1 MVVACRSSCK
11 AQGVRPSPAVVG
23 QAGAGETAECSVT
36 SQARSESKR
45 MHAVLF
51 LAFALGVMLSPDTLI
66 LLGNT
71 LGREGYAALSGL
83 LVAGGLHVLT
93 AWTYGRL
100 GLYPAASRVESR
112 VLHTAF
118 GPLVATVLPMCA
130 RVVYTVAAATG
141 ILAIAG
147 YVLNEV
153 FVYWFPN
160 LGFSFCL
167 LGMVVG
173 LTLAGPR
180 VARLA
185 QLSYVAL
192 ALGGLLCLATM
203 GLLGCGHAPPVF
215 EVTSSS
221 FVTVR
226 SLLAGLFLFVGFE
239 LALFTT
245 PSTAETPSPP
255 GRLMALSIVLAA
267 LVFCVWGTVSIRCVT
282 PARLAESTVP
292 HMVTARMIGGDRGR
306 VVMGVVVLA
315 GTCATVHTL
324 LSAGSRMLA
333 GMARHGLLPAWLG
346 WRQARP
352 ALLVLAAGP
361 AAMLALGMAGEPE
374 TEMYTKAGLLFW
386 LLHYAAMHLAALV
399 GPRRQT
405 PRTAWSWGTLPA
417 VVSLLS
423 LGSLGLGVL
432 GLVWIDREATHLVV
446 FVMCAGASASG
457 LSLAWLGWRRC
468 WQWWRAAA
476 STCDDATSTGNHA

>member
-1 MVVACRSSCK
+1 
-11 AQGVRPSPAVVG
+11 
-23 QAGAGETAECSVT
+23 
-36 SQARSESKR
+36 
-45 MHAVLF
+45 MHAMIF

-66 LLGNT
+66 LLGNV
-71 LGREGYAALSGL
+71 LGHEGRAALSGL

-93 AWTYGRL
+93 ARTYGRL
-100 GLYPAASRVESR
+100 GLHPAAREGESQI
-112 VLHTAF
+112 LHATF
-118 GPLVATVLPMCA
+118 GPLVATVLPLCA
-130 RVVYTVAAATG
+130 RVIYTVSAATG

-147 YVLNEV
+147 YVFNEV

-173 LTLAGPR
+173 LNLAGSR
-180 VARLA
+180 VATLA

-192 ALGGLLCLATM
+192 ALGGVLGLAGL
-203 GLLGCGHAPPVF
+203 GLLGTGQTPSRF

-226 SLLAGLFLFVGFE
+226 SLLAGLLLFVGFE

-245 PSTAETPSPP
+245 PYTARVTSPP
-255 GRLMALSIVLAA
+255 GRLMVLGIVLAA
-267 LVFCVWGTVSIRCVT
+267 LVWCLWGVVSIHFVA

-292 HMVTARMIGGDRGR
+292 HMVAARAIGGASGR

-324 LSAGSRMLA
+324 LSAGAHMLA
-333 GMARHGLLPAWLG
+333 GMAEHGLLPAWLR

-361 AAMLALGMAGEPE
+361 AMMLAMGMAGEPE
-374 TEMYTKAGLLFW
+374 TEVYTRAGMLFW
-386 LLHYAAMHLAALV
+386 LLHYAAMHLAVLV
-399 GPRRQT
+399 GPCYQARQT
-405 PRTAWSWGTLPA
+405 AWGWGIAPA
-417 VVSLLS
+417 VVSLLC
-423 LGSLGLGVL
+423 LVALVLGLL
-432 GLVWIDREATHLVV
+432 GLVWIDHEATHLVV
-446 FVMCAGASASG
+446 FMVFAGASASG

-468 WQWWRAAA
+468 
-476 STCDDATSTGNHA
+476 

>member
-1 MVVACRSSCK
+1 M
-11 AQGVRPSPAVVG
+11 QAVI
-23 QAGAGETAECSVT
+23 
-36 SQARSESKR
+36 
-45 MHAVLF
+45 F

-71 LGREGYAALSGL
+71 LGHEGHAVLSAL

-93 AWTYGRL
+93 ARTYGRL
-100 GLYPAASRVESR
+100 GLHPAASEGESR
-112 VLHTAF
+112 VLHATF
-118 GPLVATVLPMCA
+118 GPLVATVLPLCA
-130 RVVYTVAAATG
+130 RVIYTVSAATA

-147 YVLNEV
+147 YVFNEV

-173 LTLAGPR
+173 LNLAGSR
-180 VARLA
+180 VATLA
-185 QLSYVAL
+185 QLSYVVL
-192 ALGGLLCLATM
+192 ALGGVLGLAVL
-203 GLLGCGHAPPVF
+203 GLVGLGQAPAMS

-226 SLLAGLFLFVGFE
+226 SLLVGLLLFVGFE

-245 PSTAETPSPP
+245 PYTARVVSPP
-255 GRLMALSIVLAA
+255 GGLMARSIVLAA
-267 LVFCVWGTVSIRCVT
+267 LVWCIWGVASMHVVA

-292 HMVTARMIGGDRGR
+292 HMVAARVIGGARGR

-315 GTCATVHTL
+315 GTCATVHAL
-324 LSAGSRMLA
+324 LSAGAHMLA

-361 AAMLALGMAGEPE
+361 AAMLAMGMAGEPE
-374 TEMYTKAGLLFW
+374 TEVYTRAGVLFW
-386 LLHYAAMHLAALV
+386 LLHYAAMHLAVLV
-399 GPRRQT
+399 RQRRQT
-405 PRTAWSWGTLPA
+405 PQTVRGWGTAPV
-417 VVSLLS
+417 VVSLLCLVGLS
-423 LGSLGLGVL
+423 LGVL

-446 FVMCAGASASG
+446 FMGFAGASASV

-468 WQWWRAAA
+468 WHPWRAAA
-476 STCDDATSTGNHA
+476 SACDDTVSTGKHS

>member
-1 MVVACRSSCK
+1 MV
-11 AQGVRPSPAVVG
+11 
-23 QAGAGETAECSVT
+23 
-36 SQARSESKR
+36 
-45 MHAVLF
+45 F

-71 LGREGYAALSGL
+71 LGHEGRAALSGL

-93 AWTYGRL
+93 ARTYGRL
-100 GLYPAASRVESR
+100 GLHPAAREGESR
-112 VLHTAF
+112 VLHAAF
-118 GPLVATVLPMCA
+118 GPLVATVLPLCA
-130 RVVYTVAAATG
+130 RVVYTVGAATG

-147 YVLNEV
+147 YVFNEV

-173 LTLAGPR
+173 LNLTGSR
-180 VARLA
+180 VATLA

-192 ALGGLLCLATM
+192 ALGGLLCLVAM
-203 GLLGCGHAPPVF
+203 GLLGVGQTLSML
-215 EVTSSS
+215 EVPSSS
-221 FVTVR
+221 LVTVR
-226 SLLAGLFLFVGFE
+226 SLLAGLLLFVGFE

-245 PSTAETPSPP
+245 PYTARVTSPP

-267 LVFCVWGTVSIRCVT
+267 LVWCFWGVVSMHFVA

-292 HMVTARMIGGDRGR
+292 HMVVARAIGGASGR

-315 GTCATVHTL
+315 GTCATVHAL
-324 LSAGSRMLA
+324 LGAGAHMLA
-333 GMARHGLLPAWLG
+333 GMAGHGLLPAWLG
-346 WRQARP
+346 WRQAQP

-361 AAMLALGMAGEPE
+361 AMLLAMGMAGEPE
-374 TEMYTKAGLLFW
+374 TEVYTRAGMLFW
-386 LLHYAAMHLAALV
+386 LFHYAAMHLAVLV

-405 PRTAWSWGTLPA
+405 PQTAQGWSTAPA
-417 VVSLLS
+417 VVSLLCLVA
-423 LGSLGLGVL
+423 LGVGVL

-446 FVMCAGASASG
+446 FMGFAGASVSA

-468 WQWWRAAA
+468 QPPWRPTA
-476 STCDDATSTGNHA
+476 SACDDAISTGKHS